1 MGIAH
6 YASLRSHDSE
16 TKVGCAIVNKDKHLL
31 SVGYNG
37 FPSGCDDERLP
48 VTRPDKYPFMVHAE
62 QNALSNLVVRSSDQL
77 TAYITHP
84 PCEVCAKLLWQ
95 NNIRRCVVESFSTV
109 NSFSDKD
116 DIVFDFLVAN
126 GLKFDTIKTDG
137 EMFKNVYN
145 RLIGD

>member
-37 FPSGCDDERLP
+37 FPSGCVDSHLP

-62 QNALSNLVVRSSDQL
+62 QNALSNLVVKSPDEL

-84 PCEVCAKLLWQ
+84 PCSVCAKLLWQ
-95 NNIRRCVVESFSTV
+95 NNIRRCVIEQSSRV
-109 NSFSDKD
+109 NSFSEKD
-116 DIVFDFLVAN
+116 EIVFNFLIEN
-126 GLKFDTIKTDG
+126 GLIFDTIKTDANI
-137 EMFKNVYN
+137 FKNVYSK
-145 RLIGD
+145 LIGD